1 MIEKKEPENWL
12 DAHVKESTP
21 DPAHFG
27 YVPLPTNVEGEPQ
40 GSVYM
45 AHLRQE
51 NTIGSLLNRKQIGQL
66 SGDAQEDYDFTNYVN
81 RIPKNHLNNADKYFG
96 ATTDAEFQSIT
107 DQLDQEIKDKSL
119 LAANPW
125 KAAAYAL
132 DPLDPTTWL
141 PGGTIYKEAKAG
153 AAIARSM
160 MGVGIAASASTGIQ
174 EAVLHQNQLTRT
186 MQESIWN
193 TITAGLVGGVFG
205 GIASAFGSR
214 KLGRALDAEQLKTQ
228 QRIFEDIN
236 DAITPNE
243 NLSAA
248 SSKIMDGNELARMPK
263 SVAKSMI
270 LTPMNRL
277 FNSPFKTARWFGQA
291 SYEHSYELV
300 KNASGV
306 ANEIS
311 LEQQIKNEMREL
323 GKKQID
329 HMNYYYEMHGV
340 TSKYFKATRKKMQ
353 ELGTES
359 PLNINLDQFNRAVYE
374 VALTGAEHEVPQIN
388 KAATMWRNE
397 FDRIKK
403 QAIDEGL
410 LPEDVTVP
418 NAANYI
424 MIAYN
429 KNKIIEEGGKAARG
443 DGTFAQ
449 HVFDQFQASNET
461 TKQFMQSPMYTE
473 AQAQIKVL
481 KENARRLPPEELKKI
496 NNQIADIGKKVKA
509 LESLKS
515 KRPKEELTK
524 IEDSIKA
531 LNEKRNALDKDIKAR
546 QADYE
551 KQVKA
556 EMKTHIKSAANYR
569 NKIKASRT
577 KEASLQNKVSLALN
591 KVGEIKGRI
600 KEIKGLTP
608 KKERLQEQLKE
619 AMNNHAELK
628 KQHKDLLNLIKEDE
642 GHIKSNEKRAAEL
655 EEIAKYPERSLPEL
669 RKKLKDLDDDIA
681 KAHESKKPTPA
692 EIKAHE
698 KAIQEL
704 EKERKVV
711 EKSREIPAEEKERL
725 AKEIESIEQRILDEA
740 PPAAKTWDGKLH
752 SVIEGD
758 GVQTTE
764 ELIWDQVG
772 QTIDHI
778 LGDSDGKLLNP
789 FLSKLGGA
797 TKPFKARKL
806 IIDQLQA
813 SPWHITDI
821 QKIAEMHNRA
831 MVPAIKMQA
840 FARQHGFKDIND
852 FLLGT
857 GDLIRKE
864 FDAQSAGK
872 TGKAAQKIRA
882 DYDRAIEDMQAT
894 VQMLQGV
901 YGQGFNVL
909 NSKGAEFFNNV
920 LNWNYSRML
929 GHMTLSS
936 LPDMARLVMKNPLM
950 DVLAQGIGESFSTVK
965 KISKND
971 LRAIGYGIETESASQ
986 FKSYIEHQGLST
998 DPSPF
1003 TKGLNS
1009 LTQTFGNLSLM
1020 NPWQDM
1026 ISNMS
1031 GHIAINKL
1039 LRIIHNSMEG
1049 KATKKDL
1056 TLVARLG
1063 IKQEHFADIAK
1074 FTKDNVYK
1082 GTRYADWTNWEIKT
1096 GSESNAL
1103 KSFQAAVSK
1112 SIDEI
1117 LIIPKMGD
1125 KPLLLQQKGAFG
1137 NISKLMFQF
1146 KSYMF
1151 AATNRILY
1159 SGIQNRNDIN
1169 FYLGSVAMMGM
1180 GMLGYVTSSVFRGSY
1195 DELDLSPTNLIWEGV
1210 DRSGVL
1216 GIFGEAISIGR
1227 KQLQLGEVSRYKS
1240 RDAFGSVLGPTGGS
1254 ASELISLF
1262 NKINPLSSAKGE
1274 WTTKDASIIMKLMP
1288 LQNLFYLQ
1296 SFNRALFHKAA
1307 EGLGATRVDD

>member
-12 DAHVKESTP
+12 DSHVKESTP
-21 DPAHFG
+21 NPDNFG

-51 NTIGSLLNRKQIGQL
+51 NTIGSLLNRKSFGQL
-66 SGDAQEDYDFTNYVN
+66 SGDSQEDYDFTNYVN
-81 RIPKNHLNNADKYFG
+81 RIPKNHLANADKYFG
-96 ATTDAEFQSIT
+96 ATTDEEFNQIT
-107 DQLDQEIKDKSL
+107 AQLDMEQKDKSL

-125 KAAAYAL
+125 KALAYAF
-132 DPLDPTTWL
+132 DPLEPTNWL
-141 PGGTIYKEAKAG
+141 PGGAIYKEAKAG
-153 AAIARSM
+153 AAIAKSM
-160 MGVGIAASASTGIQ
+160 MGVGLSAVASTGVQ

-186 MQESIWN
+186 MQESIFN
-193 TITAGLVGGVFG
+193 VVSAGLVGGLLG
-205 GIASAFGSR
+205 GAASAFGSKR
-214 KLGRALDAEQLKTQ
+214 LAKGLSVEELKTQ
-228 QRIFEDIN
+228 QRIVEDVN
-236 DAITPNE
+236 EAIMPNE
-243 NLSAA
+243 SLSAA
-248 SSKIMDGNELARMPK
+248 RSNIMDGNELARMPK
-263 SVAKSMI
+263 TVAKSMI

-340 TSKYFKATRKKMQ
+340 TTKYFKATRKKMQ

-374 VALTGAEHEVPQIN
+374 VALTGTEHEIPQIN

-449 HVFDQFQASNET
+449 HVFDQFQASNESV
-461 TKQFMQSPMYTE
+461 KQYINSPAYLE
-473 AQAQIKVL
+473 AQEEIKSLRSLGEKKESTFRGKSFERFESGNIFGVTLNL
-481 KENARRLPPEELKKI
+481 KDTEMTPNNISLSNRGDGRATVINAFVEEKG
-496 NNQIADIGKKVKA
+496 IGAGKA
-509 LESLKS
+509 LYKEAIREAENKGLLFESDEVVS
-515 KRPKEELTK
+515 Q
-524 IEDSIKA
+524 SA
-531 LNEKRNALDKDIKAR
+531 LNV
-546 QADYE
+546 Y
-551 KQVKA
+551 
-556 EMKTHIKSAANYR
+556 KS
-569 NKIKASRT
+569 
-577 KEASLQNKVSLALN
+577 
-591 KVGEIKGRI
+591 
-600 KEIKGLTP
+600 
-608 KKERLQEQLKE
+608 
-619 AMNNHAELK
+619 
-628 KQHKDLLNLIKEDE
+628 
-642 GHIKSNEKRAAEL
+642 
-655 EEIAKYPERSLPEL
+655 
-669 RKKLKDLDDDIA
+669 
-681 KAHESKKPTPA
+681 
-692 EIKAHE
+692 
-698 KAIQEL
+698 L
-704 EKERKVV
+704 EKEGYQF
-711 EKSREIPAEEKERL
+711 SYN
-725 AKEIESIEQRILDEA
+725 KEIEEFMRDDGQKAFRSLEDDTPIVKLISSPKKNKISKKETIKKIELIEKRILDNA
-740 PPAAKTWDGKLH
+740 PNAAKTWDGKLH

-758 GVQTTE
+758 GIQSTE

-789 FLSKLGGA
+789 FMSKLGGA

-806 IIDQLQA
+806 IIDQLEA
-813 SPWHITDI
+813 SHWHITDI

-857 GDLIRKE
+857 GDSIRKE
-864 FDAQSAGK
+864 FDAASAGK

-894 VQMLQGV
+894 IQMLQGV
-901 YGQGFNVL
+901 YGQGFNML
-909 NSKGAEFFNNV
+909 NSKGSEFFNNV

-929 GHMTLSS
+929 GHMTLAS

-971 LRAIGYGIETESASQ
+971 LRALGYGIETESASQ

-998 DPSPF
+998 NPSPF

-1009 LTQTFGNLSLM
+1009 LTQAFGNLSLM

-1039 LRIIHNSMEG
+1039 LRIIHKSMDG
-1049 KATKKDL
+1049 KATQKEL
-1056 TLVARLG
+1056 TLMARLG
-1063 IKQEHFADIAK
+1063 VKQEHFADIAK

-1082 GTRYADWTNWEIKT
+1082 GTRYADWTNWDIKT

-1137 NISKLMFQF
+1137 NVSKLMFQF

-1151 AATNRILY
+1151 AATNRIFY

-1169 FYLGSVAMMGM
+1169 FYLGAVAMMGM
-1180 GMLGYVTSSVFRGSY
+1180 GMLGYVTSSVFRGSS
-1195 DELDLSPTNLIWEGV
+1195 EQLDLSPKNLILEGV

-1296 SFNRALFHKAA
+1296 SINRALFHKAA

>member
-1 MIEKKEPENWL
+1 MIEKREPENWL

-21 DPAHFG
+21 NPDNFG

-51 NTIGSLLNRKQIGQL
+51 NTIGALLNRKSMSNL
-66 SGDAQEDYDFTNYVN
+66 SGEAQEDYDFTNYVN

-107 DQLDQEIKDKSL
+107 DQLDQEIKDRSL

-125 KAAAYAL
+125 KALAYAF
-132 DPLDPTTWL
+132 DPLEPTNWL
-141 PGGTIYKEAKAG
+141 PGSTIYKEAKAG
-153 AAIARSM
+153 SAIARSI
-160 MGVGIAASASTGIQ
+160 MGASLSAVASTGVQ
-174 EAVLHQNQLTRT
+174 EGILHQNQLTRT
-186 MQESIWN
+186 MQESIFN
-193 TITAGLVGGVFG
+193 TIGAGLIGGIFG
-205 GIASAFGSR
+205 GTASAFGSKR
-214 KLGRALDAEQLKTQ
+214 LVRGLEAEQLRTQ
-228 QRIFEDIN
+228 QRIVDDVNE
-236 DAITPNE
+236 AISPNE
-243 NLSAA
+243 SLSAA
-248 SSKIMDGNELARMPK
+248 KSNIMDGNELARMPK

-329 HMNYYYEMHGV
+329 HVNYYYEMHGV

-374 VALTGAEHEVPQIN
+374 VALTGAEHEIPQIN

-461 TKQFMQSPMYTE
+461 VKMYLESPQTQAILKNIEDAKKEIALHTE
-473 AQAQIKVL
+473 TLKRDVTPRIAQIS
-481 KENARRLPPEELKKI
+481 KE
-496 NNQIADIGKKVKA
+496 V
-509 LESLKS
+509 
-515 KRPKEELTK
+515 
-524 IEDSIKA
+524 
-531 LNEKRNALDKDIKAR
+531 
-546 QADYE
+546 
-551 KQVKA
+551 
-556 EMKTHIKSAANYR
+556 
-569 NKIKASRT
+569 
-577 KEASLQNKVSLALN
+577 
-591 KVGEIKGRI
+591 
-600 KEIKGLTP
+600 
-608 KKERLQEQLKE
+608 
-619 AMNNHAELK
+619 
-628 KQHKDLLNLIKEDE
+628 
-642 GHIKSNEKRAAEL
+642 
-655 EEIAKYPERSLPEL
+655 
-669 RKKLKDLDDDIA
+669 KKLKAEKEKSHPSSHADYDKRISKASADLEKAKIESMRLKDKRKPLEKTLEDLDKLLTDN
-681 KAHESKKPTPA
+681 
-692 EIKAHE
+692 
-698 KAIQEL
+698 
-704 EKERKVV
+704 
-711 EKSREIPAEEKERL
+711 
-725 AKEIESIEQRILDEA
+725 A
-740 PPAAKTWDGKLH
+740 PQAAKTWDGKLH

-758 GVQTTE
+758 GIQTTE

-789 FLSKLGGA
+789 FMSKLGGA
-797 TKPFKARKL
+797 SKPFKARKL
-806 IIDQLQA
+806 IIDQLEA

-840 FARQHGFKDIND
+840 FARQNGFKDIND

-929 GHMTLSS
+929 GHMTLAS

-950 DVLAQGIGESFSTVK
+950 DVLAQGIGESFSVVK

-998 DPSPF
+998 NPSPF

-1039 LRIIHNSMEG
+1039 LRIIHKSMDG
-1049 KATKKDL
+1049 KATQKEL
-1056 TLVARLG
+1056 TLMARLG
-1063 IKQEHFADIAK
+1063 VKQEHFADIAK

-1082 GTRYADWTNWEIKT
+1082 GTRYADWTNWDIKT

-1137 NISKLMFQF
+1137 NLSKLMFQF

-1169 FYLGSVAMMGM
+1169 LYLGAVAMMGM
-1180 GMLGYVTSSVFRGSY
+1180 GMLGYVTSSVFRGSS
-1195 DELDLSPTNLIWEGV
+1195 EQLDLSPTNLILEGV

-1216 GIFGEAISIGR
+1216 GIFGEAINIGR

-1254 ASELISLF
+1254 AAELINLF

-1274 WTTKDASIIMKLMP
+1274 WTTKDASVIMKLMP

-1296 SFNRALFHKAA
+1296 SINRAMFHKAA

>member
-12 DAHVKESTP
+12 DAHVAESTP
-21 DPAHFG
+21 NPDNFG

-51 NTIGSLLNRKQIGQL
+51 NTIGSLLNRKSMSQL
-66 SGDAQEDYDFTNYVN
+66 SGDSQEDYDFTNYVN
-81 RIPKNHLNNADKYFG
+81 RIPKTHLAYADRYFG
-96 ATTDAEFQSIT
+96 ATTEAEFNSIT
-107 DQLDQEIKDKSL
+107 AQLDQELKDKSV

-125 KAAAYAL
+125 TAAAYAL
-132 DPLDPTTWL
+132 DPLEPTNWL
-141 PGGTIYKEAKAG
+141 PGGVIYKEAKAG
-153 AAIARSM
+153 AAIAKSM
-160 MGVGIAASASTGIQ
+160 MGASLSAIASTGLQ
-174 EAVLHQNQLTRT
+174 EGILHQNQLTRT
-186 MQESIWN
+186 MQESVFN
-193 TITAGLVGGVFG
+193 VVGAGLLGGIFG
-205 GIASAFGSR
+205 GTASAFGSR
-214 KLGRALDAEQLKTQ
+214 KLGKALDAEQLRTQ
-228 QRIFEDIN
+228 QRIVEDIN

-243 NLSAA
+243 SLSAA
-248 SSKIMDGNELARMPK
+248 RSNIMDGNELARMPK
-263 SVAKSMI
+263 TVAKSMI

-329 HMNYYYEMHGV
+329 HVNYYYEMHGV
-340 TSKYFKATRKKMQ
+340 TRKYFKATRKKMQ

-374 VALTGAEHEVPQIN
+374 VALTGAEHEIPQIN
-388 KAATMWRNE
+388 KAAKMWRNE
-397 FDRIKK
+397 FDRIKDE
-403 QAIDEGL
+403 AIKLDL
-410 LPEDVTVP
+410 LPPDVTVP

-424 MIAYN
+424 MVMYN

-461 TKQFMQSPMYTE
+461 VKMYLDSPSY
-473 AQAQIKVL
+473 
-481 KENARRLPPEELKKI
+481 NELSEKI
-496 NNQIADIGKKVKA
+496 NALRSSLDKKHIKNYDVVTGYPKEDKLLVYVNRKGDRSNDNHIELAIIDGKIAQVALSTTEEKGTGIGK
-509 LESLKS
+509 LL
-515 KRPKEELTK
+515 
-524 IEDSIKA
+524 
-531 LNEKRNALDKDIKAR
+531 
-546 QADYE
+546 Y
-551 KQVKA
+551 
-556 EMKTHIKSAANYR
+556 KSAIDEAI
-569 NKIKASRT
+569 NKKY
-577 KEASLQNKVSLALN
+577 KFVSDVN
-591 KVGEIKGRI
+591 VS
-600 KEIKGLTP
+600 
-608 KKERLQEQLKE
+608 QE
-619 AMNNHAELK
+619 AMNVY
-628 KQHKDLLNLIKEDE
+628 
-642 GHIKSNEKRAAEL
+642 KS
-655 EEIAKYPERSLPEL
+655 
-669 RKKLKDLDDDIA
+669 
-681 KAHESKKPTPA
+681 
-692 EIKAHE
+692 
-698 KAIQEL
+698 L
-704 EKERKVV
+704 EKEGYQFKYNENVREELNKAGKKTIVSNDETPVV
-711 EKSREIPAEEKERL
+711 ELVKRPASKKRESLINERISSLEKQ
-725 AKEIESIEQRILDEA
+725 IIDNA
-740 PPAAKTWDGKLH
+740 PQAAKTWDGKLH

-789 FLSKLGGA
+789 FLSKLGGL

-806 IIDQLQA
+806 IIDQLEA

-821 QKIAEMHNRA
+821 QKIAEAHNRA
-831 MVPAIKMQA
+831 MIPAIKMQA
-840 FARQHGFKDIND
+840 FAQQHGFKDIND

-857 GDLIRKE
+857 GDSIRKE
-864 FDAQSAGK
+864 FDAASVGK
-872 TGKAAQKIRA
+872 TGKKAQKIRA
-882 DYDRAIEDMQAT
+882 QYDTAIEDMNAT

-929 GHMTLSS
+929 GHMTLAS

-998 DPSPF
+998 NPSPF

-1009 LTQTFGNLSLM
+1009 LTQAFGNLSLM

-1039 LRIIHNSMEG
+1039 LNIIHKSIEG
-1049 KATKKDL
+1049 KATQKEL

-1063 IKQEHFADIAK
+1063 IKQEHFGQIAK
-1074 FTKDNVYK
+1074 FTKDNIYK
-1082 GTRYADWTNWEIKT
+1082 GTRFADWTNWEVKT
-1096 GSESNAL
+1096 AQESNAL

-1169 FYLGSVAMMGM
+1169 LYLGAVAMMGM
-1180 GMLGYVTSSVFRGSY
+1180 GMLGYVTSSVFRGSS
-1195 DELDLSPTNLIWEGV
+1195 DQIDLSPTNLIFEAI

-1216 GIFGEAISIGR
+1216 GIFGEAINIGR

-1254 ASELISLF
+1254 AAELISLF

-1296 SFNRALFHKAA
+1296 SINRQLFHKAA

>member
-21 DPAHFG
+21 NPANFG

-51 NTIGSLLNRKQIGQL
+51 NTIGSLLNRKSMSNL
-66 SGDAQEDYDFTNYVN
+66 SGEAQEDYDFTNYVN

-96 ATTDAEFQSIT
+96 ATTDEEFQSIT
-107 DQLDQEIKDKSL
+107 EQLDQEIKDRSL

-125 KAAAYAL
+125 KALAYAF
-132 DPLDPTTWL
+132 DPLEPTNWL
-141 PGGTIYKEAKAG
+141 PGGAIYKEAKAG
-153 AAIARSM
+153 AAIAKSL
-160 MGVGIAASASTGIQ
+160 MGVSLSAVASTGIQ
-174 EAVLHQNQLTRT
+174 EGILHQNQLTRT
-186 MQESIWN
+186 MQESIFN
-193 TITAGLVGGVFG
+193 VVGAGLVGGILG
-205 GIASAFGSR
+205 GTASAFGSKR
-214 KLGRALDAEQLKTQ
+214 LAKYLSAEELRTQ
-228 QRIFEDIN
+228 QNIVN
-236 DAITPNE
+236 DVNNALFPNE

-248 SSKIMDGNELARMPK
+248 RSNIMDGNELARMPK

-291 SYEHSYELV
+291 TYEHSYELA
-300 KNASGV
+300 KNAAGV
-306 ANEIS
+306 ANDIG

-340 TSKYFKATRKKMQ
+340 TTKYFKATRKKMQ
-353 ELGTES
+353 ELGQES

-374 VALTGAEHEVPQIN
+374 VALTGAEHEIPQIN

-397 FDRIKK
+397 FDRLK
-403 QAIDEGL
+403 QQGIDEGL

-449 HVFDQFQASNET
+449 HVFDQFQASNDA
-461 TKQFMQSPMYTE
+461 TKQF
-473 AQAQIKVL
+473 
-481 KENARRLPPEELKKI
+481 
-496 NNQIADIGKKVKA
+496 
-509 LESLKS
+509 LES
-515 KRPKEELTK
+515 PF
-524 IEDSIKA
+524 
-531 LNEKRNALDKDIKAR
+531 
-546 QADYE
+546 Y
-551 KQVKA
+551 A
-556 EMKTHIKSAANYR
+556 ETI
-569 NKIKASRT
+569 NKIKELRKLEQMYP
-577 KEASLQNKVSLALN
+577 KEQLESFAKKLALTNKKIASLKRDIKRFSKSETPDIKSINKF
-591 KVGEIKGRI
+591 K
-600 KEIKGLTP
+600 KEIKSLELD
-608 KKERLQEQLKE
+608 KERLNRSIES
-619 AMNNHAELK
+619 H
-628 KQHKDLLNLIKEDE
+628 H
-642 GHIKSNEKRAAEL
+642 L
-655 EEIAKYPERSLPEL
+655 ETERIAKDIDSL
-669 RKKLKDLDDDIA
+669 
-681 KAHESKKPTPA
+681 
-692 EIKAHE
+692 
-698 KAIQEL
+698 
-704 EKERKVV
+704 
-711 EKSREIPAEEKERL
+711 
-725 AKEIESIEQRILDEA
+725 EQSILDEA
-740 PPAAKTWDGKLH
+740 PKAAKTWDGKLH

-789 FLSKLGGA
+789 FLSKLGGS
-797 TKPFKARKL
+797 TRPFKARKL
-806 IIDQLQA
+806 IIDQLEA

-831 MVPAIKMQA
+831 MVPAIKLQA

-852 FLLGT
+852 FLLGM
-857 GDLIRKE
+857 GDSIRKE

-894 VQMLQGV
+894 IQMLQGV

-929 GHMTLSS
+929 GHMTLAS

-971 LRAIGYGIETESASQ
+971 LRAIGYGIETESASM
-986 FKSYIEHQGLST
+986 FKSYIEHHGLST
-998 DPSPF
+998 NPSPF

-1039 LRIIHNSMEG
+1039 LRIIHRSMEG
-1049 KATKKDL
+1049 NATQKEL

-1063 IKQEHFADIAK
+1063 IKQEHFAEIAK
-1074 FTKDNVYK
+1074 FTKDNIYK

-1096 GSESNAL
+1096 TQESNAL

-1125 KPLLLQQKGAFG
+1125 KPLMLQQKGAFG
-1137 NISKLMFQF
+1137 NMAKLMFQF

-1169 FYLGSVAMMGM
+1169 FYLGAVAMMGM

-1216 GIFGEAISIGR
+1216 GIFGEAINIGR
-1227 KQLQLGEVSRYKS
+1227 KQLQIGEVSRYKS

-1262 NKINPLSSAKGE
+1262 NKINPLSSVKGE